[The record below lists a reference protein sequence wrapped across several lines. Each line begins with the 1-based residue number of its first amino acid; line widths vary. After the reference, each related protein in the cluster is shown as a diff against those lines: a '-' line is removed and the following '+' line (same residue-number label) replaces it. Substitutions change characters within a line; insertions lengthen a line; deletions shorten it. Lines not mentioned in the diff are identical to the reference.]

1 MCLKHF
7 REISHRFCIMSL
19 DLFSR
24 KNSLRNANEN
34 FSIFRETFCSLQT
47 LIKSI
52 GETHKKKHFSSLK
65 NDFIFHILIRFR
77 FQRYLCKSD
86 ITIIARRVTWY
97 YAYSPFKGTAKQFE
111 IRGNHCKN
119 RQKKVKSML
128 HHRLCDLVVPLAWI
142 LRLSI
147 INTKLFGDIA

>member
-1 MCLKHF
+1 MFFEQLIVIAISRNIFTKFPHFTKILSRNFCMCQKHF

-65 NDFIFHILIRFR
+65 NDVIFHILIRLR
-77 FQRYLCKSD
+77 FLRYLCKSD
-86 ITIIARRVTWY
+86 ITIFAWRVT
-97 YAYSPFKGTAKQFE
+97 
-111 IRGNHCKN
+111 
-119 RQKKVKSML
+119 
-128 HHRLCDLVVPLAWI
+128 
-142 LRLSI
+142 
-147 INTKLFGDIA
+147 